1 MSVRLLCHGHRDRK
15 KQEKE
20 GGKQLMEKAV
30 QRISGLPGIK
40 AVYRNGELI
49 YRYQEYQGNSGV
61 KEDSVLRI
69 TRYENSNERI

>member
-1 MSVRLLCHGHRDRK
+1 
-15 KQEKE
+15 
-20 GGKQLMEKAV
+20 MEKAV

>member
-1 MSVRLLCHGHRDRK
+1 LLYTGHTDRK

-20 GGKQLMEKAV
+20 RGKQLMEKVVPRMSAM
-30 QRISGLPGIK
+30 PGVK

-49 YRYQEYQGNSGV
+49 YRYQEHQRDSGV
-61 KEDSVLRI
+61 KEDGALST